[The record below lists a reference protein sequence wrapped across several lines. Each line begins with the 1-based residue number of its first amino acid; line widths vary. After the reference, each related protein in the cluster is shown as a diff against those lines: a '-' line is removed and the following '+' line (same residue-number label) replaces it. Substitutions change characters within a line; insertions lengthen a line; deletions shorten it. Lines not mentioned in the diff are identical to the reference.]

1 MRPSFFCKSL
11 EKFLQK
17 PFEFHP
23 FCGTI
28 QQDAVFFLRIA
39 KKKDNTEGTTVAK
52 SILHTI
58 ESEMSGFSKGQK
70 RIAAYIL
77 ENYDK
82 AAFMTASK
90 LGKLVGVSESTVVRF
105 ASVLGYDGY
114 PSMQRA
120 LQEMIRSR
128 LTSTQRIQQAG
139 ELLDQQDVLGAV
151 LNSDMENLREMEA
164 QADRQEF
171 DDVVERIKNARHIYI
186 LGVRSSSFVAGYLN
200 FYMHLLFE
208 NVTLVQSNAAGEI
221 LEQLF
226 RIGPEDVMIAI
237 TFPRYSKV
245 TINTVQF
252 AKDRGATII
261 AVTDNDLSPIY
272 QMADAALLA
281 PCEMISF
288 VDSMVAPVSILN
300 ALLVALAN
308 RVGAD
313 VSATFAELE
322 DIWNEYS
329 VFGKMDDE

>member
-1 MRPSFFCKSL
+1 M
-11 EKFLQK
+11 
-17 PFEFHP
+17 
-23 FCGTI
+23 
-28 QQDAVFFLRIA
+28 A
-39 KKKDNTEGTTVAK
+39 KN
-52 SILHTI
+52 ILHTI
-58 ESEMSGFSKGQK
+58 EGEMERFSKGQK

-77 ENYDK
+77 DNYGK

-114 PSMQRA
+114 PGMQRA
-120 LQEMIRSR
+120 LQEMLRSR

-164 QADRQEF
+164 QADRGEF
-171 DDVVERIKNARHIYI
+171 DHVVERIQRARHIYI

-200 FYMHLLFE
+200 FYLHLMFE

-226 RIGPEDVMIAI
+226 RIGPEDVLIAI
-237 TFPRYSKV
+237 SFPRYSQI
-245 TINTVQF
+245 TITAAQF
-252 AKDRGATII
+252 ARDRGAGII
-261 AVTDNDLSPIY
+261 AVTDNDLSPTY

-300 ALLVALAN
+300 ALVVALAG
-308 RVGAD
+308 RMGAD
-313 VSATFAELE
+313 VSATFGELE

-329 VFGKMDDE
+329 VFGRADDE